1 MQQQARLQAPASGRR
16 TWKEADK
23 SAGGKGRPLEMTR
36 SEKLVQKSEDDRLQA
51 RLVPNWEHCPAPL
64 QEQAAEASLTLPLLC
79 LSFPNSTESLSLPQN
94 VMYNTDCNS
103 LPTLSHLEYSLTVFY
118 GGETPVCTEPGD
130 FSGSLACECLE
141 TLGALSLWT
150 RCFGFGEGYQQTKEK
165 TWTYSHLSG
174 FTWWHL
180 DGTEVLL

>member
-23 SAGGKGRPLEMTR
+23 SAGRKGRPLEMTR
-36 SEKLVQKSEDDRLQA
+36 SGKLAQKSEDDRLQA

-94 VMYNTDCNS
+94 VRYNTDCNS
-103 LPTLSHLEYSLTVFY
+103 LPTLSHLEYSFTVLY
-118 GGETPVCTEPGD
+118 DGETPVCTEPRWFQWQFSMWVFGD
-130 FSGSLACECLE
+130 TWSTQNKMF
-141 TLGALSLWT
+141 W
-150 RCFGFGEGYQQTKEK
+150 FWWGYQQTKEK

-174 FTWWHL
+174 FTWWHV
-180 DGTEVLL
+180 DGSEVLL